1 MGPSVKH
8 VFGVLEWFYML
19 NAKILFQNR
28 TLAKDNF
35 FIFLKILPT
44 ITSKNLPFL
53 PWILFQHLSQPC
65 GSCCKNIFKQRWI
78 FLVKIKSRSHL
89 LCWTKMARVYLG
101 GSTVHTLNWQA
112 KVTEQPII
120 RGYYISPGFIKKT
133 HKSSSGTCFLD
144 PRYFRWDDK
153 VLNFSGQ
160 FSMGHVNMWHDCR
173 LRWRVLKKY
182 SYI

>member
-35 FIFLKILPT
+35 FIFLRILPT

-101 GSTVHTLNWQA
+101 GSTPSTGRQRSQNSLLSEVITFHQVLYKKNSQILLRDMLPWSEVLPLRWQGLELFW
-112 KVTEQPII
+112 TI
-120 RGYYISPGFIKKT
+120 FD
-133 HKSSSGTCFLD
+133 GTCE
-144 PRYFRWDDK
+144 
-153 VLNFSGQ
+153 
-160 FSMGHVNMWHDCR
+160 HVTW
-173 LRWRVLKKY
+173 L
-182 SYI
+182 

>member
-1 MGPSVKH
+1 MNIFIFLSSFSKKKLWWKTKRDQYITLHQKLLQWHQGMGPRVKH

-35 FIFLKILPT
+35 FIFLRILPT

-89 LCWTKMARVYLG
+89 LCWTKMACVYLG

-112 KVTEQPII
+112 QVTEQPII
-120 RGYYISPGFIKKT
+120 RGYYISPG
-133 HKSSSGTCFLD
+133 
-144 PRYFRWDDK
+144 
-153 VLNFSGQ
+153 
-160 FSMGHVNMWHDCR
+160 
-173 LRWRVLKKY
+173 
-182 SYI
+182 YI

>member
-8 VFGVLEWFYML
+8 VLGVLEWFYML

-53 PWILFQHLSQPC
+53 PWILFQYLSQPC

-120 RGYYISPGFIKKT
+120 RGYYISPGFIKKNSQILLWDILPWSEVLPLRWQGLELFWT
-133 HKSSSGTCFLD
+133 IFDGTCE
-144 PRYFRWDDK
+144 
-153 VLNFSGQ
+153 
-160 FSMGHVNMWHDCR
+160 HVTW
-173 LRWRVLKKY
+173 L
-182 SYI
+182 